1 MKREPITNHEFY
13 GCSNCSSITT
23 YKQNKNEPYFI
34 GYDYGLHCI
43 YFYEKDKE
51 DYTEAL
57 FLEEHFRCDEDAT
70 LKLIEEKFID
80 KFMQYDFIEVDFI
93 SAFRGEVYE
102 YNKEDQEW
110 YLVEQNKGWA

>member
-1 MKREPITNHEFY
+1 MKRKPIINPKFY
-13 GCSNCSSITT
+13 GCSNCSPIATC
-23 YKQNKNEPYFI
+23 KQDKNEPYFI

-43 YFYEKDKE
+43 YFYKKNKE
-51 DYTEAL
+51 NYVEAL
-57 FLEEHFRCDEDAT
+57 FLEKCFGCYEEVT
-70 LKLIEEKFID
+70 LQLIEEKFIN
-80 KFMQYDFIEVDFI
+80 KFMQYDFIEIDFI